1 MQTQIKKTSRADR
14 GGRRIFK
21 YQIKSM
27 RNKKR
32 SKFLKKDLQNKEKKV
47 IKEKSEKDPIV

>member
-14 GGRRIFK
+14 GRRRIFK